1 MGDVA
6 KGGAQE
12 AAAGALGAALA
23 PMEAPSRGPAR
34 GSAAVHARALAHVK
48 QELNLLP
55 EVLTSVEGG
64 LTALHSVLAP
74 LGRPQRGTAPEDPPD
89 TPP

>member
-1 MGDVA
+1 MA

-23 PMEAPSRGPAR
+23 PVEPPRRGPAR

-48 QELNLLP
+48 QELDLLP

-64 LTALHSVLAP
+64 LTGLSSVLAP
-74 LGRPQRGTAPEDPPD
+74 LGRPRRGTGPEEPRDVPP
-89 TPP
+89 